1 MYSAIAKARLQ
12 PGDWLVIPGAG
23 GGLGHL
29 SDTALSSVCRVIFKA
44 LTSDRGVQIAAKR
57 GYRVIAIDTG
67 EAKRDMCLKLGAT
80 VFLDFKTDEVS
91 THARYLPRSMLID

>member
-29 SDTALSSVCRVIFKA
+29 SVNTPSSVCRVIFKVI
-44 LTSDRGVQIAAKR
+44 TSDRGVQIAAKR
-57 GYRVIAIDTG
+57 GYKVIAIDTG
-67 EAKRDMCLKLGAT
+67 EAKRNMCLELGAT
-80 VFLDFKTDEVS
+80 IFLDFKTDAVS
-91 THARYLPRSMLID
+91 THA